1 MQVTW
6 VRSLDREDPLEE
18 GMATHSSILAW
29 RIPWTEEPGGLQ
41 SMGSQRVG
49 HDWAIEHAPKPDK
62 LKSEL
67 NPPKEGQWPSIN
79 SQFTHPETLKFRG
92 NQVPLMKRC
101 YLTAKEKK
109 KIECK
114 SSSLLDFKCPVA
126 LLSGWKPWGRKNNQI
141 LRIYGHWVKISVV
154 HQKEQG
160 ASRSDKPQGLVSSP
174 SHSSS
179 PISVIFFLVLE
190 WIIRNN
196 V

>member
-1 MQVTW
+1 M
-6 VRSLDREDPLEE
+6 DR
-18 GMATHSSILAW
+18 GAW
-29 RIPWTEEPGGLQ
+29 RATVHGVTKSWTWLSDRACTQAWQTEVWIESPKRGPMALNQFPVHTSRDPQIQGKPGPIDEKMLPHSKG
-41 SMGSQRVG
+41 
-49 HDWAIEHAPKPDK
+49 K
-62 LKSEL
+62 
-67 NPPKEGQWPSIN
+67 
-79 SQFTHPETLKFRG
+79 
-92 NQVPLMKRC
+92 
-101 YLTAKEKK
+101 KK